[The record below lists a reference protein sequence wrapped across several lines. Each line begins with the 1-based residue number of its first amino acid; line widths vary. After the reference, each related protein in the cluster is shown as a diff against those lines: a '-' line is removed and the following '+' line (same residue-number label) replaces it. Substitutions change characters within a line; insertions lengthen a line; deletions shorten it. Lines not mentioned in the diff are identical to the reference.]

1 MYNYFSPEIIESL
14 NGSEKSVFKY
24 SYEQIKSVKD
34 MKIQDL
40 ADACFVSKTT
50 VVRMCQKLGFE
61 GFTEFRYFLRTVL
74 EKESKKSQYV
84 KGEIHRIRQYDYSS
98 MFQIINYEQ
107 LKDVAN
113 KIRDKRIYLFGKGL
127 SQLICNYLLIQF
139 SLLDLHVTLFE
150 NSHLARNLGK
160 KMTEDDVVI
169 IISASGKTAQVVDM
183 AQIVKNTRATLISL
197 TGVGINPL
205 SQMADITLF
214 ALSSDDK
221 RVDFDNQSRVGF
233 LMVVQALVDVMI
245 EEIMN

>member
-113 KIRDKRIYLFGKGL
+113 KIKDKRIYLFGKGL
-127 SQLICNYLLIQF
+127 SQ
-139 SLLDLHVTLFE
+139 
-150 NSHLARNLGK
+150 
-160 KMTEDDVVI
+160 
-169 IISASGKTAQVVDM
+169 
-183 AQIVKNTRATLISL
+183 
-197 TGVGINPL
+197 
-205 SQMADITLF
+205 
-214 ALSSDDK
+214 
-221 RVDFDNQSRVGF
+221 
-233 LMVVQALVDVMI
+233 
-245 EEIMN
+245 